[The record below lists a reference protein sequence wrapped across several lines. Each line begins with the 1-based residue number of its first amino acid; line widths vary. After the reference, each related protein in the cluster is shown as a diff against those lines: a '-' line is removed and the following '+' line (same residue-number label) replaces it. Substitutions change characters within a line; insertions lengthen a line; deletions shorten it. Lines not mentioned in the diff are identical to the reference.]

1 MVPSVVTVP
10 VVSPELIV
18 GLLTV
23 RAPPSV
29 SVSLDK
35 TAKEVA
41 LPPSAIVPVSSTAT
55 GASFTSLTVIV
66 NLPVSVRKS
75 FDPFVVPSSV
85 MV

>member
-1 MVPSVVTVP
+1 MPSVVTVP

-23 RAPPSV
+23 RVSPSV
-29 SVSLDK
+29 SVSLDS
-35 TAKEVA
+35 TVNEVA
-41 LPPSAIVPVSSTAT
+41 LSSSVIVPVSSTAT
-55 GASFTSLTVIV
+55 GASLTSETVIV
-66 NLPVSVRKS
+66 NVPVSARKS